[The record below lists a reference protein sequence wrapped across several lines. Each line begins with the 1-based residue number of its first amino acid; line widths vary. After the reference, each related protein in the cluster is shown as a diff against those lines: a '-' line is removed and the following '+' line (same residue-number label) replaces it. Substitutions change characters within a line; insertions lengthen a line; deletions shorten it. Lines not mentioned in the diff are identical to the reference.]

1 MCMKRIS
8 CICLYICNCGASQP
22 AVRVVHVDGGG
33 QFVAQDW
40 PSLPSVHHP
49 NFYLFK
55 SDLIAINIFDFRKAD
70 K

>member
-8 CICLYICNCGASQP
+8 CICLYICNCGASQR

-40 PSLPSVHHP
+40 PNLTLLETQ
-49 NFYLFK
+49 FLFLDDK
-55 SDLIAINIFDFRKAD
+55 IFLI
-70 K
+70 